1 MRVLRLVLPATLS
14 LLFAVAAVGA
24 DNAPGAVAIK
34 ALLTKHKKWAM
45 YYDITKSPLPSERAH
60 KITWEFFERD
70 QKLMARLVVEFGGCE
85 FEVPLRPDGIN
96 MRWCILQGE
105 TSPKFDPSD
114 AKYPLKDSDNPR
126 KLWLTPAN

>member
-45 YYDITKSPLPSERAH
+45 Y
-60 KITWEFFERD
+60 
-70 QKLMARLVVEFGGCE
+70 
-85 FEVPLRPDGIN
+85 
-96 MRWCILQGE
+96 
-105 TSPKFDPSD
+105 
-114 AKYPLKDSDNPR
+114 
-126 KLWLTPAN
+126 